1 MSRRKDWIKHGK
13 FSQNSS
19 SCSRLQTCFCQH
31 KKIILTLISVW
42 AGDVWARSDVL
53 VADPLQQLP
62 GTSGTA
68 ERVSVKS
75 WCNLFKTT
83 RALVAGG
90 SPVSTP
96 RSCCNW
102 IRKITKI
109 NNFQPANRAGR
120 PIFTIARKSV
130 NQNYYRQAPI
140 RNWNLTALTSTT
152 FWG

>member
-42 AGDVWARSDVL
+42 AGEVWARSDVL

-83 RALVAGG
+83 RALVAGLTPL
-90 SPVSTP
+90 SPP
-96 RSCCNW
+96 RGHAVIGLEKLPKSITSSRTQPFSLLFVCVNHNHYRHVF
-102 IRKITKI
+102 IRK
-109 NNFQPANRAGR
+109 
-120 PIFTIARKSV
+120 
-130 NQNYYRQAPI
+130 
-140 RNWNLTALTSTT
+140 WHHTALLNY
-152 FWG
+152 F